1 MKHNRLK
8 KRSINIPPNNSRNI
22 FRSEPI
28 NMDCYKTKKK
38 KKKKKNI
45 CIRSEIIGRNKK
57 LKNQNYKMIIL

>member
-1 MKHNRLK
+1 MKHNRLM
-8 KRSINIPPNNSRNI
+8 KRSINILPNNSRNI

-28 NMDCYKTKKK
+28 NMDCYKIKQ

-45 CIRSEIIGRNKK
+45 CIRSERNGRDKK

>member
-8 KRSINIPPNNSRNI
+8 KRSINI

-28 NMDCYKTKKK
+28 NMDCYKIKK
-38 KKKKKNI
+38 KKKKKNT

-57 LKNQNYKMIIL
+57 LKNQNYKMITL